1 MLLPFLLILSLIA
14 KFIGIDISVPS
25 FPDMVHYFNVSE
37 GTIQLTI
44 AYNFLGF
51 CIGGLFFGPLSECY
65 GRRRIMIIGN
75 TLLLIGA
82 VGCVF
87 APSIFWLLI
96 SRFVQ
101 GIGVSTSVVVFAIVA
116 DSYQGDKAVKFI
128 GIMSAT
134 LTVVMAIAPVLGS
147 FINEAVGW
155 RGNYATV
162 AILCLISWV
171 LLLFLLPETKKDRDI
186 FSLKK
191 MMQDYRKLLSSP
203 RFVTLSLVPSLFSAA
218 YMSFITCGPFL
229 YMKTFGLSST
239 IYALHQ
245 GAIVGC
251 FSLISLF
258 AGKILQKLGEIWCVI
273 SGTSVIVIGSLL
285 LVIFS
290 IIAPHSFYLVTLSM
304 IIFYIG
310 CAICQAVVFNA
321 SLNVFPEIKGTASS
335 AVSFIR
341 AFIIAIFIGLTS
353 YVYNGQTISVAVLV
367 LSAIVLEL
375 IFTAYLLLTTP
386 LRSGVINNLFTD
398 IPL

>member
-14 KFIGIDISVPS
+14 KFIEIDISVPS
-25 FPDMVHYFNVSE
+25 FPDMVRYFNVPE
-37 GTIQLTI
+37 GIIQLTI

-116 DSYQGDKAVKFI
+116 DSYKGDEAVKFI
-128 GIMSAT
+128 GIMNSV

-147 FINEAVGW
+147 FINEIVGW

-171 LLLFLLPETKKDRDI
+171 LLLLALPETKKNRDI

-191 MMQDYRKLLSSP
+191 TMKDYRKLLSNP
-203 RFVTLSLVPSLFSAA
+203 RFVTLSLMSSLFSAA

-258 AGKILQKLGEIWCVI
+258 AGKILQKLGAIKCVI
-273 SGTSVIVIGSLL
+273 SGTSVGAIGSLL

-290 IIAPHSFYLVTLSM
+290 IIVPHSFYLVTLSM
-304 IIFYIG
+304 IIFSIG
-310 CAICQAVVFNA
+310 CAIFQPVIFNA
-321 SLNVFPEIKGTASS
+321 SINVFPEIKGTASS

-341 AFIIAIFIGLTS
+341 AFIMAIFIGLTS
-353 YVYNGQTISVAVLV
+353 YIYNGQTISVAVLV

-375 IFTAYLLLTTP
+375 VFTVYLLRLKDP
-386 LRSGVINNLFTD
+386 M
-398 IPL
+398 

>member
-14 KFIGIDISVPS
+14 KFIEIDISVPS
-25 FPDMVHYFNVSE
+25 FPDMVRYFNVSE

-82 VGCVF
+82 VGCIF

-116 DSYQGDKAVKFI
+116 DSYKGDEAVKFI
-128 GIMSAT
+128 GIMNSV
-134 LTVVMAIAPVLGS
+134 LTVVMAIAPVLDS
-147 FINEAVGW
+147 FINEIVGW

-171 LLLFLLPETKKDRDI
+171 LLLLALPETKKDRDI

-191 MMQDYRKLLSSP
+191 MMKDYRKLLSSP
-203 RFVTLSLVPSLFSAA
+203 RFVTLSLMSSLFSAA

-258 AGKILQKLGEIWCVI
+258 AGKILQKLGAIKCVI
-273 SGTSVIVIGSLL
+273 SGTSVVAIGSLL

-290 IIAPHSFYLVTLSM
+290 IIVPPSFYLVTLSM
-304 IIFYIG
+304 IIFSIG
-310 CAICQAVVFNA
+310 CAIFQPVIFNA
-321 SLNVFPEIKGTASS
+321 SINVFPEIKGTASS

-341 AFIIAIFIGLTS
+341 AFIMAIFIGLTS
-353 YVYNGQTISVAVLV
+353 YVYNGQAISVAVLV

-375 IFTAYLLLTTP
+375 VFTVYLLRLKDP
-386 LRSGVINNLFTD
+386 M
-398 IPL
+398 

>member
-14 KFIGIDISVPS
+14 KFIEIDISVPS

-37 GTIQLTI
+37 STIQLTI

-116 DSYQGDKAVKFI
+116 DSYKGDEAVKFI
-128 GIMSAT
+128 GIMNSV

-147 FINEAVGW
+147 FINEIVGW

-171 LLLFLLPETKKDRDI
+171 LLLFLLPETKKDRDA

-191 MMQDYRKLLSSP
+191 IMKDYRKLLSSP
-203 RFVTLSLVPSLFSAA
+203 RFVTLSLMSSLFSAA

-258 AGKILQKLGEIWCVI
+258 AGKILQKLGAIWCVI
-273 SGTSVIVIGSLL
+273 SGTSVGAIGSLL

-290 IIAPHSFYLVTLSM
+290 IIVPHSFYLVTLSM
-304 IIFYIG
+304 IIFSIG
-310 CAICQAVVFNA
+310 CAICQPVIFNA
-321 SLNVFPEIKGTASS
+321 SINVFPEIKGTASS
-335 AVSFIR
+335 SVSFIR
-341 AFIIAIFIGLTS
+341 AFIMAIFIGLTS
-353 YVYNGQTISVAVLV
+353 YVYNGQAISVAVLV

-375 IFTAYLLLTTP
+375 VFTACLLFLKDP
-386 LRSGVINNLFTD
+386 V
-398 IPL
+398 

>member
-14 KFIGIDISVPS
+14 KFIEIDISVPS
-25 FPDMVHYFNVSE
+25 FPDMVRYFNVSE

-87 APSIFWLLI
+87 APSVFSLLI
-96 SRFVQ
+96 SRFIQ
-101 GIGVSTSVVVFAIVA
+101 GIGASTSVVVFAIVA
-116 DSYQGDKAVKFI
+116 DSYQGDKAIKFI
-128 GIMSAT
+128 GIMNSV

-147 FINEAVGW
+147 FINEIVGW

-191 MMQDYRKLLSSP
+191 MMKDYRKLLSSSK
-203 RFVTLSLVPSLFSAA
+203 FMVLSLQQSLFSAA

-229 YMKTFGLSST
+229 YMETFGLSST

-245 GAIVGC
+245 GAIVGS

-258 AGKILQKLGEIWCVI
+258 SIKILKKFGAVWCVI
-273 SGTSVIVIGSLL
+273 SGTSVGAIGSLL
-285 LVIFS
+285 FVILS
-290 IIAPHSFYLVTLSM
+290 VIMPHSFYLVTLSM
-304 IIFYIG
+304 IIFSIG
-310 CAICQAVVFNA
+310 CAICQPVVFNA
-321 SLNVFPEIKGTASS
+321 SINVFPEIKGTASS
-335 AVSFIR
+335 ALSFIR
-341 AFIIAIFIGLTS
+341 AFVMAIFIGLTS
-353 YVYNGQTISVAVLV
+353 YVYDGQATSVAILV
-367 LSAIVLEL
+367 FFCSSSNLLSIYCFQDLEKS
-375 IFTAYLLLTTP
+375 IIT
-386 LRSGVINNLFTD
+386 I
-398 IPL
+398 

>member
-14 KFIGIDISVPS
+14 KFIEIDISVPS
-25 FPDMVHYFNVSE
+25 FPDMVRYFNVSE

-87 APSIFWLLI
+87 APSVFSLLI
-96 SRFVQ
+96 SRFIQ
-101 GIGVSTSVVVFAIVA
+101 GIGASTSVVVFAIVA
-116 DSYQGDKAVKFI
+116 DSYQGDKAIKFI
-128 GIMSAT
+128 GIMNSV

-147 FINEAVGW
+147 FINEIVGW

-191 MMQDYRKLLSSP
+191 MMKDYRKLLSSSK
-203 RFVTLSLVPSLFSAA
+203 FMVLSLQQSLFSAA

-229 YMKTFGLSST
+229 YMETFGLSST

-245 GAIVGC
+245 GAIVGS

-258 AGKILQKLGEIWCVI
+258 SIKILKKFGAVWCVI
-273 SGTSVIVIGSLL
+273 FGTSVGAIGSLL
-285 LVIFS
+285 FVILS
-290 IIAPHSFYLVTLSM
+290 VIMPHSFYLVTLSM
-304 IIFYIG
+304 IIFSIG
-310 CAICQAVVFNA
+310 CAICQPVVFNA
-321 SLNVFPEIKGTASS
+321 SINVFPEIKGTASS
-335 AVSFIR
+335 ALSFIR
-341 AFIIAIFIGLTS
+341 AFVMAIFIGLTS
-353 YVYNGQTISVAVLV
+353 YVYDGQATSVAILVFFAVVLIYC
-367 LSAIVLEL
+367 LFIVFK
-375 IFTAYLLLTTP
+375 IWK
-386 LRSGVINNLFTD
+386 NL
-398 IPL
+398 

>member
-14 KFIGIDISVPS
+14 KFIEIDISVPS
-25 FPDMVHYFNVSE
+25 FPDMVRYFNVSE

-87 APSIFWLLI
+87 APSVFSLLI
-96 SRFVQ
+96 SRFIQ
-101 GIGVSTSVVVFAIVA
+101 GIGASTSVVVFAIVA
-116 DSYQGDKAVKFI
+116 DSYQGDKAIKFI
-128 GIMSAT
+128 GIMNSV

-147 FINEAVGW
+147 FINEIVGW

-191 MMQDYRKLLSSP
+191 MMKDYRKLLSSSK
-203 RFVTLSLVPSLFSAA
+203 FMVLSLQQSLFSAA

-229 YMKTFGLSST
+229 YMETFGLSST

-245 GAIVGC
+245 GAIVGS

-258 AGKILQKLGEIWCVI
+258 SIKILKKFGAVWCVI
-273 SGTSVIVIGSLL
+273 SGTSVGAIGSLL
-285 LVIFS
+285 FVILS
-290 IIAPHSFYLVTLSM
+290 VIMPHSFYLVTLSM
-304 IIFYIG
+304 IIFSIG
-310 CAICQAVVFNA
+310 CAICQPVVFNA
-321 SLNVFPEIKGTASS
+321 SINVFPEIKGTASS
-335 AVSFIR
+335 ALSFIR
-341 AFIIAIFIGLTS
+341 AFVMAIFIGLTS
-353 YVYNGQTISVAVLV
+353 YVYNGQAINISLLV
-367 LSAIVLEL
+367 LSAVALIYCLLIV
-375 IFTAYLLLTTP
+375 FK
-386 LRSGVINNLFTD
+386 VWKNL
-398 IPL
+398 

>member
-14 KFIGIDISVPS
+14 KFIEIDISVPS

-116 DSYQGDKAVKFI
+116 DSYKGDEAVKFI
-128 GIMSAT
+128 GIMNSV

-147 FINEAVGW
+147 FINEIVGW
-155 RGNYATV
+155 RGNYASV
-162 AILCLISWV
+162 AVICLISWI
-171 LLLFLLPETKKDRDI
+171 LLLLALPETKKDRDI

-191 MMQDYRKLLSSP
+191 MTKDYRKLLSSP
-203 RFVTLSLVPSLFSAA
+203 RFVTLSLMSSLFSAA

-258 AGKILQKLGEIWCVI
+258 AGKILQKLGAIKCVI
-273 SGTSVIVIGSLL
+273 SGTSVGAIGSLL

-290 IIAPHSFYLVTLSM
+290 IIVPHSFYLVTLSM
-304 IIFYIG
+304 IIFSIG
-310 CAICQAVVFNA
+310 CAICQPVIFNA
-321 SLNVFPEIKGTASS
+321 SINVFPEIKGTASS

-341 AFIIAIFIGLTS
+341 AFIMAIFIGLTS

-386 LRSGVINNLFTD
+386 LRSGTNL
-398 IPL
+398 

>member
-14 KFIGIDISVPS
+14 KFIEIDISVPS
-25 FPDMVHYFNVSE
+25 FSYMVHYFNVPE
-37 GTIQLTI
+37 GIIQLTI

-116 DSYQGDKAVKFI
+116 DSYKGDEAVKFI
-128 GIMSAT
+128 GIMNSV

-147 FINEAVGW
+147 FINEIVGW

-171 LLLFLLPETKKDRDI
+171 LLLLALPETKKDRDI

-191 MMQDYRKLLSSP
+191 MMKDYRKLLSSP
-203 RFVTLSLVPSLFSAA
+203 RFVTLSLMSSLFSAA

-251 FSLISLF
+251 FSLISLV
-258 AGKILQKLGEIWCVI
+258 AGKILQKLG
-273 SGTSVIVIGSLL
+273 
-285 LVIFS
+285 
-290 IIAPHSFYLVTLSM
+290 
-304 IIFYIG
+304 
-310 CAICQAVVFNA
+310 AI
-321 SLNVFPEIKGTASS
+321 K
-335 AVSFIR
+335 
-341 AFIIAIFIGLTS
+341 
-353 YVYNGQTISVAVLV
+353 
-367 LSAIVLEL
+367 
-375 IFTAYLLLTTP
+375 
-386 LRSGVINNLFTD
+386 
-398 IPL
+398 

>member
-14 KFIGIDISVPS
+14 KFIEIDISIPS
-25 FPDMVHYFNVSE
+25 FPDIVHYFNVSE

-65 GRRRIMIIGN
+65 GRRRMMIIGN
-75 TLLLIGA
+75 TLLLVGA

-101 GIGVSTSVVVFAIVA
+101 GIGVSTSVVVFAIIA
-116 DSYQGDKAVKFI
+116 DVYSGERAVKFI
-128 GIMSAT
+128 GIMNSI

-147 FINEAVGW
+147 FINGAVGW

-171 LLLFLLPETKKDRDI
+171 LLLLALPETKKDRDA

-191 MMQDYRKLLSSP
+191 IMKDYRKLLSSP
-203 RFVTLSLVPSLFSAA
+203 RFVTLSLMSSLFSAA

-258 AGKILQKLGEIWCVI
+258 AGKILQKLGAIKYVI
-273 SGTSVIVIGSLL
+273 SGTSVGAIGSLL

-290 IIAPHSFYLVTLSM
+290 IIVPHSFYLVTLSM
-304 IIFYIG
+304 IIFSIG
-310 CAICQAVVFNA
+310 CAICQPVIFNA
-321 SLNVFPEIKGTASS
+321 SINVFPEIKGTASS

-341 AFIIAIFIGLTS
+341 AFIMAIFIGLTS
-353 YVYNGQTISVAVLV
+353 YVYNGQTISAAILV
-367 LSAIVLEL
+367 FSAMVLEL
-375 IFTAYLLLTTP
+375 IFTVYLLLLKDP
-386 LRSGVINNLFTD
+386 V
-398 IPL
+398 

>member
-14 KFIGIDISVPS
+14 KFIEIDISVPS

-101 GIGVSTSVVVFAIVA
+101 GIGVSTSVVVFVIVA
-116 DSYQGDKAVKFI
+116 DSYKGDEAVKFI
-128 GIMSAT
+128 GIMNSV

-147 FINEAVGW
+147 FINEIVGW

-171 LLLFLLPETKKDRDI
+171 LLLFLLPETKKDRDA

-191 MMQDYRKLLSSP
+191 IMKDYRKLLSSP
-203 RFVTLSLVPSLFSAA
+203 RLVTLSLMSSLFSAA

-229 YMKTFGLSST
+229 YMETFGLSST

-258 AGKILQKLGEIWCVI
+258 AGKILQKLGAIWCVI
-273 SGTSVIVIGSLL
+273 SGTSVGAIGSLL

-290 IIAPHSFYLVTLSM
+290 IIVPHSFYLVTLSM
-304 IIFYIG
+304 IIFSIG
-310 CAICQAVVFNA
+310 CAICQPVIFNA
-321 SLNVFPEIKGTASS
+321 SINVFPEIKGTASS

-341 AFIIAIFIGLTS
+341 AFIMAIFIGLTS
-353 YVYNGQTISVAVLV
+353 YVYNGQAISVAVLV

-375 IFTAYLLLTTP
+375 VFTACLLFLKDP
-386 LRSGVINNLFTD
+386 V
-398 IPL
+398 

>member
-14 KFIGIDISVPS
+14 KFIEIDISVPS

-116 DSYQGDKAVKFI
+116 DSYKGDEAVKFI
-128 GIMSAT
+128 GIMNSV

-147 FINEAVGW
+147 FINEIVGW
-155 RGNYATV
+155 RGNYASV
-162 AILCLISWV
+162 AVICLISWV
-171 LLLFLLPETKKDRDI
+171 LLLLALPETKKDRDT

-191 MMQDYRKLLSSP
+191 MMKDYRKLLSNP
-203 RFVTLSLVPSLFSAA
+203 RFVTLSLMSSLFSAA

-258 AGKILQKLGEIWCVI
+258 AGKILQKLGAIKCVI
-273 SGTSVIVIGSLL
+273 SGTSVGAIGSLL

-290 IIAPHSFYLVTLSM
+290 IIVPHSFYLVTLSM
-304 IIFYIG
+304 IIFSIG
-310 CAICQAVVFNA
+310 CAIFQPVIFNA
-321 SLNVFPEIKGTASS
+321 SINVFPEIKGTASS

-341 AFIIAIFIGLTS
+341 AFIMAIFIGLTS
-353 YVYNGQTISVAVLV
+353 YIYNGQTISVAVLV

-375 IFTAYLLLTTP
+375 VFTVYLLRLKDP
-386 LRSGVINNLFTD
+386 M
-398 IPL
+398 

>member
-1 MLLPFLLILSLIA
+1 MIA
-14 KFIGIDISVPS
+14 KFIEIDISVPS
-25 FPDMVHYFNVSE
+25 FPDIVRYFNVSE

-87 APSIFWLLI
+87 APSVFWLLI
-96 SRFVQ
+96 SRFIQ

-116 DSYQGDKAVKFI
+116 DSYKGKEAVKFI
-128 GIMSAT
+128 GIMNSI
-134 LTVVMAIAPVLGS
+134 LTVVIAIAPVLGS
-147 FINEAVGW
+147 FINQIVGW
-155 RGNYATV
+155 RGNYASV
-162 AILCLISWV
+162 AVICLISWI
-171 LLLFLLPETKKDRDI
+171 LLLFLLPETKKDREA

-191 MMQDYRKLLSSP
+191 MTKDYRKLLSSP
-203 RFVTLSLVPSLFSAA
+203 RFMALSLIPSLFSAA

-229 YMKTFGLSST
+229 YMETFGLSST

-258 AGKILQKLGEIWCVI
+258 AGKILQKLGSIWCVI
-273 SGTSVIVIGSLL
+273 SGTSVIAIGSLL

-290 IIAPHSFYLVTLSM
+290 VIMPHSFYLVTLSM
-304 IIFYIG
+304 MIFCIG
-310 CAICQAVVFNA
+310 CGICQAVLFNA

-341 AFIIAIFIGLTS
+341 AFIMAIFIGLTS
-353 YVYNGQTISVAVLV
+353 YVYNGQAISAAILVCSAVV
-367 LSAIVLEL
+367 LAL
-375 IFTAYLLLTTP
+375 IFTVYLLL
-386 LRSGVINNLFTD
+386 LRPGEDL
-398 IPL
+398 

>member
-14 KFIGIDISVPS
+14 KFIEIDISVPS

-87 APSIFWLLI
+87 APSIFLLLI

-116 DSYQGDKAVKFI
+116 DSYKGDEAVKFI
-128 GIMSAT
+128 GIMNSV

-147 FINEAVGW
+147 FINEIVGW

-171 LLLFLLPETKKDRDI
+171 LLLFLLPETKKDRDA

-191 MMQDYRKLLSSP
+191 IMKDYRKLLSSP
-203 RFVTLSLVPSLFSAA
+203 RFVTLSLMSSLFSAA

-258 AGKILQKLGEIWCVI
+258 AGKILQKLGAIWCVI
-273 SGTSVIVIGSLL
+273 SGTSVGAIGSLL

-290 IIAPHSFYLVTLSM
+290 IIVPHSFYLVTLSM
-304 IIFYIG
+304 IIFSIG
-310 CAICQAVVFNA
+310 CAICQPVIFNA
-321 SLNVFPEIKGTASS
+321 SINVFPEIKGTASS

-341 AFIIAIFIGLTS
+341 AFIMAIFIGLTS
-353 YVYNGQTISVAVLV
+353 YVYNGQAISVAVLV

-375 IFTAYLLLTTP
+375 VFTACLLFLKDP
-386 LRSGVINNLFTD
+386 V
-398 IPL
+398 

>member
-14 KFIGIDISVPS
+14 KFIEIDISVPS

-87 APSIFWLLI
+87 APSIFLLLI

-116 DSYQGDKAVKFI
+116 DSYKGDEAVKFI
-128 GIMSAT
+128 GIMNSV

-147 FINEAVGW
+147 FINEIVGW

-171 LLLFLLPETKKDRDI
+171 LLLFLLPETKKDRDA

-191 MMQDYRKLLSSP
+191 IMKDYRKLLSSP
-203 RFVTLSLVPSLFSAA
+203 RFVTLSLMSSLFSAA

-258 AGKILQKLGEIWCVI
+258 AGKILQKLGAIWCVI
-273 SGTSVIVIGSLL
+273 SGTSVGAIGSLL

-290 IIAPHSFYLVTLSM
+290 IIVPHSFYLVTLSM
-304 IIFYIG
+304 IIFSIG
-310 CAICQAVVFNA
+310 CAICQPVIFNA
-321 SLNVFPEIKGTASS
+321 SINVFPEIKGTASS

-341 AFIIAIFIGLTS
+341 AFIMAIFIGLTS
-353 YVYNGQTISVAVLV
+353 YVYNGQAISVAVLV

-375 IFTAYLLLTTP
+375 VFT
-386 LRSGVINNLFTD
+386 
-398 IPL
+398 

>member
-14 KFIGIDISVPS
+14 KFIEIDISVPS
-25 FPDMVHYFNVSE
+25 FPDMVRYFNVSE

-82 VGCVF
+82 VGYVF

-116 DSYQGDKAVKFI
+116 DSYKGDEAVKFI
-128 GIMSAT
+128 GIMNSV

-147 FINEAVGW
+147 FINEIVGW

-171 LLLFLLPETKKDRDI
+171 LLLLALPETKKDRDI

-191 MMQDYRKLLSSP
+191 TMKDYRKLLSNP
-203 RFVTLSLVPSLFSAA
+203 RFVTLSLMSSLFSAA

-273 SGTSVIVIGSLL
+273 SGTSVGAIGSLL

-290 IIAPHSFYLVTLSM
+290 IIVPHSFYLEPVL
-304 IIFYIG
+304 
-310 CAICQAVVFNA
+310 
-321 SLNVFPEIKGTASS
+321 KG
-335 AVSFIR
+335 VK
-341 AFIIAIFIGLTS
+341 
-353 YVYNGQTISVAVLV
+353 Q
-367 LSAIVLEL
+367 L
-375 IFTAYLLLTTP
+375 I
-386 LRSGVINNLFTD
+386 
-398 IPL
+398 

>member
-14 KFIGIDISVPS
+14 KFIEIDISVPS
-25 FPDMVHYFNVSE
+25 FPDMVRYFNVSE

-44 AYNFLGF
+44 AYNFLGL

-65 GRRRIMIIGN
+65 GRRRIMIIGS

-101 GIGVSTSVVVFAIVA
+101 GIGVSTSVVVFAIIA
-116 DSYQGDKAVKFI
+116 DSYKGNEAVKFI
-128 GIMSAT
+128 GIMNSV

-147 FINEAVGW
+147 FINGAVGW

-162 AILCLISWV
+162 AILCLISWI
-171 LLLFLLPETKKDRDI
+171 LLLLALPETKKDRDI

-191 MMQDYRKLLSSP
+191 MMKDYRKLLSSS
-203 RFVTLSLVPSLFSAA
+203 RFVALSLVSSLFCAA

-229 YMKTFGLSST
+229 YMETFGLSST

-258 AGKILQKLGEIWCVI
+258 AGKILQKLGAIKCVI
-273 SGTSVIVIGSLL
+273 SGTSVGAIGSLL

-290 IIAPHSFYLVTLSM
+290 IIVPHSFYLVTLSM
-304 IIFYIG
+304 IIFSIG
-310 CAICQAVVFNA
+310 CAIFQPVIFNA
-321 SLNVFPEIKGTASS
+321 SINVFPEIKGTASS

-341 AFIIAIFIGLTS
+341 AFIMAIFIGLTS
-353 YVYNGQTISVAVLV
+353 YVYNGQAISVAVLV

-375 IFTAYLLLTTP
+375 VFTVYLLRLKDP
-386 LRSGVINNLFTD
+386 M
-398 IPL
+398 

>member
-14 KFIGIDISVPS
+14 KFIEIDISVPS
-25 FPDMVHYFNVSE
+25 FPDMVRYFNVSE

-65 GRRRIMIIGN
+65 GRRSIMIIGN

-87 APSIFWLLI
+87 APSVFSLLI
-96 SRFVQ
+96 SRFIQ
-101 GIGVSTSVVVFAIVA
+101 GIGASTSVVVFAIVA
-116 DSYQGDKAVKFI
+116 DSYQGDKAIKFI
-128 GIMSAT
+128 GIMNSV

-147 FINEAVGW
+147 FINEIVGW

-191 MMQDYRKLLSSP
+191 MMKDYRKLLSSP

-245 GAIVGC
+245 GAIVGS

-258 AGKILQKLGEIWCVI
+258 SSKILKKLGAIWCVI
-273 SGTSVIVIGSLL
+273 SGTSVGAIGSLL
-285 LVIFS
+285 LVILS
-290 IIAPHSFYLVTLSM
+290 LIMPHSSYLVTLSM
-304 IIFYIG
+304 IIFSIG
-310 CAICQAVVFNA
+310 CAICQPVIFNA
-321 SLNVFPEIKGTASS
+321 SINVFPEIKGTASS
-335 AVSFIR
+335 ALSFIR
-341 AFIIAIFIGLTS
+341 AFVMAIFISLTS
-353 YVYNGQTISVAVLV
+353 YVYNGQAINISLLV
-367 LSAIVLEL
+367 LSAVALEL
-375 IFTAYLLLTTP
+375 IFTAYLLFS
-386 LRSGVINNLFTD
+386 RSGKNL
-398 IPL
+398 

>member
-14 KFIGIDISVPS
+14 KFIEIDISVPS
-25 FPDMVHYFNVSE
+25 FPYMVHYFNVPE
-37 GTIQLTI
+37 GIIQLTI

-116 DSYQGDKAVKFI
+116 DSYKGDEAVKFI
-128 GIMSAT
+128 GIMNSV

-147 FINEAVGW
+147 FINEIVGW

-171 LLLFLLPETKKDRDI
+171 LLLLALPETKKDRDI

-191 MMQDYRKLLSSP
+191 MMKDYRKLLSSP
-203 RFVTLSLVPSLFSAA
+203 RFVTLSLMSSLFSAA

-258 AGKILQKLGEIWCVI
+258 AGKILQKLGAIKCVI
-273 SGTSVIVIGSLL
+273 SGTSVGAIGSLL

-290 IIAPHSFYLVTLSM
+290 IIVPHSFYLVTLSM
-304 IIFYIG
+304 IIFSIG
-310 CAICQAVVFNA
+310 CAIFQPVIFNA
-321 SLNVFPEIKGTASS
+321 SINVFPEIKGTASS

-341 AFIIAIFIGLTS
+341 AFIMAIFIGLTS
-353 YVYNGQTISVAVLV
+353 YIYNGQTISVAVLV

-375 IFTAYLLLTTP
+375 VFTVYLLRLKDP
-386 LRSGVINNLFTD
+386 M
-398 IPL
+398 

>member
-14 KFIGIDISVPS
+14 KFIEIDISVPS

-44 AYNFLGF
+44 AYNFLGL

-65 GRRRIMIIGN
+65 GRRRIMIIGS
-75 TLLLIGA
+75 TLLLVGA

-87 APSIFWLLI
+87 ALSVSWLLI

-101 GIGVSTSVVVFAIVA
+101 GIGVSTSVVVFAIIA
-116 DSYQGDKAVKFI
+116 DSYKGNEAVKFI
-128 GIMSAT
+128 GIMNSV

-147 FINEAVGW
+147 FINGAVGW

-191 MMQDYRKLLSSP
+191 MMKDYRKLLSSS
-203 RFVTLSLVPSLFSAA
+203 RFVALSLVSSLFCAA

-229 YMKTFGLSST
+229 YMETFGLSST

-258 AGKILQKLGEIWCVI
+258 AGKILQKLGAIKCVI

-304 IIFYIG
+304 MIFSIG

-335 AVSFIR
+335 AIAFIR
-341 AFIIAIFIGLTS
+341 SFIIAIFIGLTS
-353 YVYNGQTISVAVLV
+353 YVYNGQTISAAILVFSAV
-367 LSAIVLEL
+367 VLEL
-375 IFTAYLLLTTP
+375 IFTVYLLRLKDP
-386 LRSGVINNLFTD
+386 M
-398 IPL
+398 

>member
-14 KFIGIDISVPS
+14 KFIEIDISVPS
-25 FPDMVHYFNVSE
+25 FPDIVRYFNVSE

-87 APSIFWLLI
+87 APSVFWLFI

-116 DSYQGDKAVKFI
+116 DSYQGDKAIKFI
-128 GIMSAT
+128 GIMNSV
-134 LTVVMAIAPVLGS
+134 LTVVMAIAPILGS

-162 AILCLISWV
+162 AVICLISWI
-171 LLLFLLPETKKDRDI
+171 LLLLALPETKKDRDI

-191 MMQDYRKLLSSP
+191 TVKDYGKLLSSSK
-203 RFVTLSLVPSLFSAA
+203 FVALSLIPSLFTSA

-229 YMKTFGLSST
+229 YMETFGLPSKV
-239 IYALHQ
+239 YALHQ
-245 GAIVGC
+245 GLIVGS
-251 FSLISLF
+251 FSLTSLF
-258 AGKILQKLGEIWCVI
+258 SGKILQKFGARWCVI
-273 SGTSVIVIGSLL
+273 SGTSVGAIGSLL

-290 IIAPHSFYLVTLSM
+290 VIMPHSSYLVTLSM
-304 IIFYIG
+304 IIFSIG
-310 CAICQAVVFNA
+310 CAMCQPVVLNA
-321 SLNVFPEIKGTASS
+321 SINVFPEIKGTASS
-335 AVSFIR
+335 ALSVIR
-341 AFIIAIFIGLTS
+341 AFIMAIFIGLTS
-353 YVYNGQTISVAVLV
+353 YVYNGQAISAAILV
-367 LSAIVLEL
+367 LSAVVLEL
-375 IFTAYLLLTTP
+375 VFTAYLLLTTP
-386 LRSGVINNLFTD
+386 LRSGMINNFVKD
-398 IPL
+398 KN